1 MMLKANQCRTPET
14 PKSFKTL
21 PVLKIVLEKIVKSP
35 ESCEDNK
42 DAKGTV
48 YLILRDFA
56 VNYKRMYLHLFNF
69 FLFLIVSV
77 SKTIFAQCKF
87 KWRRERVRRQ

>member
-14 PKSFKTL
+14 PKSLKTL
-21 PVLKIVLEKIVKSP
+21 PVLKIVLEKIVGSP
-35 ESCEDNK
+35 ESCKDSK
-42 DAKGTV
+42 DAKGIA
-48 YLILRDFA
+48 YLTLQRAFV

-77 SKTIFAQCKF
+77 SKTIFA
-87 KWRRERVRRQ
+87 